1 MREKLTRE
9 TSYIDKALAEF
20 SKNKKKDYVI
30 FLEVILVL
38 ASKNNRWLKG
48 FNTLGERLI
57 KELNDAVQYKYSVRP
72 EEKR

>member
-1 MREKLTRE
+1 M
-9 TSYIDKALAEF
+9 
-20 SKNKKKDYVI
+20 I

-57 KELNDAVQYKYSVRP
+57 KELNDAVQLKYTARP
-72 EEKR
+72 EEKRETENN